1 MALTKLSTDSIDLSG
16 NTTALT
22 IPSGTTS
29 LNVDFLVVAGGGS
42 GATFHGGGGGAGGYR
57 TSYGTVSPIT
67 LSGGSMES
75 PVALSIN
82 VAYTVTVGAG
92 AAGVSSGGT
101 NLSGNNGSDSTFS
114 GSFTGSPITS
124 TGGGAGSSYNT
135 QTTPGTGGSGGGGGA
150 NNQTGA
156 AAVSSPVVQGFAGG
170 DGGQNSNPFPP
181 GGGGGA
187 GSVGANGTSGG
198 GGNGGDGLE
207 NQITGATGVFYAGG
221 GGGGTY
227 LSGSPG
233 TGGSGVGGNGGPA
246 PLNTS
251 GFDGAINT
259 GSGGGG
265 ANADSSNAT
274 VTGAGGSGV
283 IILRYS
289 SGLTATYSA
298 GAGGAADAEVTI
310 GSDKYIKIT
319 AGTGTVTFTG
329 TGTGR
334 PSSPTEGLLRD
345 NTTTGALEF
354 YDGSLWQQIAGTL
367 VPENAPSSNF
377 NTVLYTGNGSTQP
390 ITGVGFKPDFVW
402 LKNLASQN
410 HYLMDSVRGPTC
422 GLFSALT
429 DAEFCSS
436 NYLTSFDSDGFTT
449 GSTNNISSNTYV
461 SWNWKAGGNSNTYNI
476 DGTGYGTASAASLD
490 GGTIT
495 PTGASINTATG
506 FSIVKYTGND
516 TQDATYNTGLTVTS
530 DFVITKS
537 TSTMSW
543 YIWSSALPSATNY
556 LKFDTSGQNT
566 TYTPLYPTNPVSGGA
581 GVFKIGSDQGVNEST
596 KSYIAYHFANINKYQ
611 KIGTYDGNGLS
622 TGNMVTTGF
631 EPAWLMVKE
640 ISTSG
645 GYWYIVDNKRNT
657 SNPRSLN
664 LFPNDI
670 GAEAS
675 YGSFDFLP
683 TGFQPVN
690 NWGDTNGSGQTY
702 IYLAISS

>member
-22 IPSGTTS
+22 IPSGTTGPNTTDTTGTCNYPTTGAALYQ
-29 LNVDFLVVAGGGS
+29 LNNDGGS
-42 GATFHGGGGGAGGYR
+42 TNNVPDTCGSYNGTSTDITYAAGKYGNAAQFNGSTSLINLPDNSIFDLAASTSLSFWVYRTNSTSHIINKGNPESYAFWWGTNYYLSIYTSAGAT
-57 TSYGTVSPIT
+57 S
-67 LSGGSMES
+67 L
-75 PVALSIN
+75 
-82 VAYTVTVGAG
+82 
-92 AAGVSSGGT
+92 
-101 NLSGNNGSDSTFS
+101 
-114 GSFTGSPITS
+114 ITS
-124 TGGGAGSSYNT
+124 TANTTSTWYNFVIT
-135 QTTPGTGGSGGGGGA
+135 VDSAGTGYKLYMDA
-150 NNQTGA
+150 NLEA
-156 AAVSSPVVQGFAGG
+156 
-170 DGGQNSNPFPP
+170 
-181 GGGGGA
+181 
-187 GSVGANGTSGG
+187 SVTSGTI
-198 GGNGGDGLE
+198 N
-207 NQITGATGVFYAGG
+207 
-221 GGGGTY
+221 
-227 LSGSPG
+227 
-233 TGGSGVGGNGGPA
+233 
-246 PLNTS
+246 
-251 GFDGAINT
+251 INT
-259 GSGGGG
+259 GDVRIGSYPNGSYDFGG
-265 ANADSSNAT
+265 ALDQIRWFNTTLSPT
-274 VTGAGGSGV
+274 QVTE
-283 IILRYS
+283 LYNE
-289 SGLTATYSA
+289 TN
-298 GAGGAADAEVTI
+298 VTN
-310 GSDKYIKIT
+310 T
-319 AGTGTVTFTG
+319 
-329 TGTGR
+329 TGR
-334 PSSPTEGLLRD
+334 PTSPSEGLLRD

-354 YDGSLWQQIAGTL
+354 YDGSLWQEITGTL
-367 VPENAPSSNF
+367 VPDNAPSSNF
-377 NTVLYTGNGSTQP
+377 NTVLYTGNGSTQS

-402 LKNLASQN
+402 LKNEASQN

-422 GLFSALT
+422 GLFSAVT

-449 GSTNNISSNTYV
+449 GSTNNISSNAYV
-461 SWNWKAGGNSNTYNI
+461 SWNWKAGGSGSDNFYI

-596 KSYIAYHFANINKYQ
+596 KSYIAYHFANIIGYQ
-611 KIGTYDGNGLS
+611 QIGTYDGNGLS

-631 EPAWLMVKE
+631 EPAFLMVKE

-670 GAEAS
+670 GAQAS

-683 TGFQPVN
+683 TGFQPAN